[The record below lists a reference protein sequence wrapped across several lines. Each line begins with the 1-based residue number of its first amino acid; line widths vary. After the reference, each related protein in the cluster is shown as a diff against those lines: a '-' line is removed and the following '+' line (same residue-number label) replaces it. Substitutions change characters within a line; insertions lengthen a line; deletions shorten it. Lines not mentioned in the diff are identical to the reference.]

1 MKTTTYRVWGLIAL
15 LVLVSPLAAFA
26 QKSAR
31 AQGPY
36 HDVEIQVKDLNSDQ
50 VIGTIEPGGTFTLT
64 EGQKV
69 RLIMTAIHPG
79 QGKGA
84 YYPETQFSETEPG
97 RGWVRVTRTS
107 TENASATLEVVRP
120 SSSNR
125 NRTETLRYQIT
136 ENVGIPNN
144 LRQGTVTIRVE
155 PVSASGTASG
165 SAPYT
170 SDGSAR
176 GLTNLLYRAI
186 LMREFDP
193 SGQPYVDRIASG
205 GYNELV
211 KIADEIARSEESR
224 YQVYRREGMTQ
235 EQRLTALYQNLLNLN
250 ANQVDREQWSH
261 DLRRLEDGKIADVV
275 RDMVRSDRFQDVHD
289 VSSERT
295 AIRY

>member
-1 MKTTTYRVWGLIAL
+1 LSLVAILAL
-15 LVLVSPLAAFA
+15 LCPLSIFA

-36 HDVEIQVKDLNSDQ
+36 HDVEIQVKDLDSDQ
-50 VIGTIEPGGTFTLT
+50 VIATVEPGGTLTLT
-64 EGQKV
+64 EGQRV

-79 QGKGA
+79 RGQGP
-84 YYPETQFSETEPG
+84 YYPETQFTETEPG
-97 RGWVRVTRTS
+97 RGWVRVTRTNV
-107 TENASATLEVVRP
+107 ENANATLETVRP
-120 SSSNR
+120 SNTNR

-136 ENVGIPNN
+136 ENVGIPND
-144 LRQGTVTIRVE
+144 LRQGSITVHVE
-155 PVSASGTASG
+155 PLSAAGG

-170 SDGSAR
+170 SGGTAR

-186 LMREFDP
+186 LLRDMDP

-211 KIADEIARSEESR
+211 RIADEIARSEESR
-224 YQVYRREGMTQ
+224 IRVYERTNASN
-235 EQRLTALYQNLLNLN
+235 EQRLLALYQNLLNLN
-250 ANQVDREQWSH
+250 SNQVDREQWSY
-261 DLRRLEDGKIADVV
+261 DLRRLSEGKIADVV